1 MTDSKILLKYKNEP
15 EYNQAV
21 ISKIISYYIVI
32 REQLLNLERTPPLY
46 GLAVL
51 DKHTI
56 QYDKEDLKRIGKPDN
71 FRHFVY
77 QESIKRA
84 IYHFIKNQLQL
95 NNLNQRLKNTK
106 YKLQEKTAL
115 NKTLKQFVINGI
127 CKTNE
132 EVKNIAYEHYNK
144 CYTDKK
150 DINKNSLAD
159 DIMVVNNYVLYFDI
173 NNRWNADEISY
184 LSDNLPDTDNT

>member
-1 MTDSKILLKYKNEP
+1 MTDSKVLLKYKNEP
-15 EYNQAV
+15 QYNQAV

-32 REQLLNLERTPPLY
+32 REQIFNLERTPPLY

-51 DKHTI
+51 DREII
-56 QYDKEDLKRIGKPDN
+56 QFDNEDLKRIGNPNN
-71 FRHFVY
+71 FRKFVY

-84 IYHFIKNQLQL
+84 IYHFIKNQLDL

-115 NKTLKQFVINGI
+115 NKTLNQFVINGI

-132 EVKNIAYEHYNK
+132 EVRNIAYEHYNK
-144 CYTDKK
+144 CYNDKK

-173 NNRWNADEISY
+173 NNRWTADEISE
-184 LSDNLPDTDNT
+184 LSDNLPNTDNT